1 MLEECLIT
9 ESTALDVAQVAFLRQ
24 SSSRVWC
31 VTTSP
36 MPVQSGGGVSEVISK
51 IPFGKTGHE
60 STRTL
65 FGGAAFKPRTEQ
77 DVADRTLELL
87 LEHGINHIDTARS
100 YGHGNSETL
109 IGAWMSNHRDKFF
122 LATKTGQRTREG
134 ASQDLAASLA
144 QLRTDQIDL
153 VQLHNL
159 VGEEAWDTAM
169 GSGGA
174 LQELVAARDRG
185 QIRFIGVTGH
195 GLEAPRTHL
204 RSLERFPI
212 DSVLFPYNYV
222 LARAREYEED
232 VQRLV
237 EECAERQVAVQ
248 IIKSIARR
256 PWGERERTRD
266 PWYEPLEEPDDIQR
280 AVDFVLSMGEVFI
293 NTVSD
298 VEVLP
303 HVLGAAGHAGPRP
316 PDAEMAEMALR
327 MEMEAIFEERVT

>member
-204 RSLERFPI
+204 
-212 DSVLFPYNYV
+212 
-222 LARAREYEED
+222 
-232 VQRLV
+232 
-237 EECAERQVAVQ
+237 
-248 IIKSIARR
+248 
-256 PWGERERTRD
+256 
-266 PWYEPLEEPDDIQR
+266 
-280 AVDFVLSMGEVFI
+280 
-293 NTVSD
+293 
-298 VEVLP
+298 
-303 HVLGAAGHAGPRP
+303 
-316 PDAEMAEMALR
+316 
-327 MEMEAIFEERVT
+327 

>member
-1 MLEECLIT
+1 MI
-9 ESTALDVAQVAFLRQ
+9 AK
-24 SSSRVWC
+24 
-31 VTTSP
+31 
-36 MPVQSGGGVSEVISK
+36 IS
-51 IPFGKTGHE
+51 FGKTGHE

-65 FGGAAFKPRTEQ
+65 FGGAAFKPTTEQ

-100 YGHGNSETL
+100 YGGGNSETL
-109 IGAWMSNHRDKFF
+109 IGKWMSNHRDKFF
-122 LATKTGQRTREG
+122 LATKTGQRTREE
-134 ASQDLAASLA
+134 AAEDLATSFA
-144 QLRTDQIDL
+144 QLQTDQIDL

-159 VGEEAWDTAM
+159 VDEEAWNTAM

-195 GLEAPRTHL
+195 GLEAPRMHL
-204 RSLERFPI
+204 RSLERFPF

-222 LARAREYEED
+222 LAQDSEYEED

-237 EECAERQVAVQ
+237 AACAERRVALQ

-256 PWGERERTRD
+256 PWGEREQTRD

-280 AVDFVLSMGEVFI
+280 AVNFVLSMGDVFI

-303 HVLGAAGHAGPRP
+303 HVLGAAGRSGPRP

-327 MEMEAIFEERVT
+327 MEMASIFEERVT